1 MANNKSTNKK
11 DFIKKMHDTCRS
23 KLKFTTIE
31 AVLSHIKALNKIGV
45 LGWYKCRICK
55 EYHTTTLPGKDK
67 ISEKREHTRQKR
79 ERNKNFRKFK

>member
-1 MANNKSTNKK
+1 MANNKPTNKK
-11 DFIKKMHDTCRS
+11 DFIRKMHDTCRS

-31 AVLSHIKALNKIGV
+31 AVLSQIKALNKIGV

>member
-1 MANNKSTNKK
+1 MANKKSNNKK
-11 DFIKKMHDTCRS
+11 YFIKKMHDTCRS

-45 LGWYKCRICK
+45 LGWYKCRVCK

-79 ERNKNFRKFK
+79 EKTNKIRKFK

>member
-1 MANNKSTNKK
+1 MANNKSTTKK
-11 DFIKKMHDTCRS
+11 DFVKKMHDVCRS

-31 AVLSHIKALNKIGV
+31 SVLSHIKALNKIGV

-79 ERNKNFRKFK
+79 EKINKIRKFK

>member
-1 MANNKSTNKK
+1 MRKAT
-11 DFIKKMHDTCRS
+11 KKMKSVCRS

-31 AVLSHIKALNKIGV
+31 AVLSHIKMLNKVGI
-45 LGWYKCRICK
+45 LGSYNCNVCNN
-55 EYHTTTLPGKDK
+55 YHTTTLPGKNK

>member
-31 AVLSHIKALNKIGV
+31 SVLSQIKALNKIGV

-67 ISEKREHTRQKR
+67 ISEKREHTKQKR

>member
-1 MANNKSTNKK
+1 MRKAT
-11 DFIKKMHDTCRS
+11 KKMKSVCRS

-31 AVLSHIKALNKIGV
+31 AVLSHIKMLNKVGI
-45 LGWYKCRICK
+45 LGSYNCNVCNN
-55 EYHTTTLPGKDK
+55 YHTTTLPGKDK